1 MSNNIPVH
9 SYSGNKLTRS
19 HRPNMLLFFCLLFSL
34 FCVLFFSACATTPST
49 KDINK
54 AEAYNKLGASYL
66 NNGQTNNAYVE
77 FQKAINLNPKNKET
91 LNYLGYINTT
101 YKKYDEAIVLYKRAI
116 SIDPKYSDAMHNLGI
131 LYIELEKWDKAISS
145 FNAAL
150 ENPLYRTPE
159 RSYTS
164 MGYAYYMNNNY
175 HKAENSLRQALMRNP
190 VYPLANYTLGL
201 VYIKLADD
209 EKAIKEFINAIAI
222 SPEYIN
228 AHWELAQIYLRRGA
242 NAKALKHLGIVAE
255 KGRNIERN
263 RMAIDQIEK
272 LKY

>member
-9 SYSGNKLTRS
+9 SYSGNKLPKSCRS
-19 HRPNMLLFFCLLFSL
+19 SILLFSCLLFSV
-34 FCVLFFSACATTPST
+34 FCVLFFSACATSPNT
-49 KDINK
+49 KDINRAK
-54 AEAYNKLGASYL
+54 AFNKLGVAYL
-66 NNGQTNNAYVE
+66 RNNQTNNAYVE
-77 FQKAINLNPKNKET
+77 FQKAIKLNPKDKET
-91 LNYLGYINTT
+91 LNYLGHINTI
-101 YKKYDEAIVLYKRAI
+101 YKKYDEAITNYKKAI
-116 SIDPKYSDAMHNLGI
+116 SIDPEYSDAMHNLGI
-131 LYIELEKWDKAISS
+131 LYIEIEKWDKAISS
-145 FNAAL
+145 FNASL

-164 MGYAYYMNNNY
+164 MGYAYYMISDY
-175 HKAENSLRQALMRNP
+175 HKAENALKEALMRNP

-201 VYIKLADD
+201 VYVKLADD
-209 EKAIKEFINAIAI
+209 EKAIKEFLTAIAI